1 MHMDMLMK
9 LKNTG
14 KKIMHKINL
23 DLFRKEILNESKKYI
38 VKDGWNENLL
48 ESISKKRKYKI
59 NEITALFPEGYLSLL
74 KYYLKELNLQMTH
87 SSKNLNLSQMKVH
100 ERIRE
105 IILLRLKNSQDEK
118 ELIKKTYF
126 NFLLPCHHKIALISL
141 YETVDQIWFIA
152 RDNSTDFNFY
162 SKRAILAAIYSS
174 TVLHWMN
181 NNSFNQTKIFL
192 DNQLKKVSKIPQLK
206 KNIKNISNLL
216 PQVFSFIKNIAPLRQ

>member
-1 MHMDMLMK
+1 M
-9 LKNTG
+9 N
-14 KKIMHKINL
+14 KINL
-23 DLFRKEILNESKKYI
+23 NFFRKEILNESKKYI

-181 NNSFNQTKIFL
+181 NNNFNQTKIFL
-192 DNQLKKVSKIPQLK
+192 DSQLKKVSKIPQFK

-216 PQVFSFIKNIAPLRQ
+216 PQVFSFIKNFVPLRR

>member
-1 MHMDMLMK
+1 MLMK